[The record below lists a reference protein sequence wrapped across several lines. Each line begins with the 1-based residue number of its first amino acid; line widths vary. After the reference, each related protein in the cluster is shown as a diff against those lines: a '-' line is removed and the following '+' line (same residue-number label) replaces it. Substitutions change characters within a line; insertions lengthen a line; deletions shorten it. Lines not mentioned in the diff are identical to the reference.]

1 MTVGELRERVGHTLD
16 WFQAQLSGQEPMKI
30 AKAARRVSAFFDSVE
45 AYVGDVEPFSLDA
58 DPFESEDEEV

>member
-1 MTVGELRERVGHTLD
+1 
-16 WFQAQLSGQEPMKI
+16 MKI
-30 AKAARRVSAFFDSVE
+30 AKATRRVSAFFYSVE